1 MVAMD
6 ENTTSNRVGPAP
18 PPPGNRAIRASDA
31 EREETASAIRQAAA
45 EGRLTMAE
53 LDERLA
59 SVYEARMRH
68 ELAPLV
74 ADLPASPAPEQ
85 ATVRYALTRE
95 DQLALGVHLVLVL
108 ALAVAVLTRWV
119 ASGMVFFWP
128 IFPIFWAVVTLAVH
142 ARLRG
147 VWPGWPPYRSRPPT
161 GSKPS

>member
-1 MVAMD
+1 MD
-6 ENTTSNRVGPAP
+6 ENTTST
-18 PPPGNRAIRASDA
+18 RAVRASDA
-31 EREETASAIRQAAA
+31 EREETASAIRRAAG

-59 SVYEARMRH
+59 SVYEAKMRH

-74 ADLPASPAPEQ
+74 ADLPVPPAPVPPP
-85 ATVRYALTRE
+85 ARYPLTPGDR
-95 DQLALGVHLVLVL
+95 LALGLHLVLVL
-108 ALAVAVLTRWV
+108 TLVVAVLTRWA

-147 VWPGWPPYRSRPPT
+147 VWPGWPPYRSRPPA
-161 GSKPS
+161 GSSAS

>member
-1 MVAMD
+1 MD
-6 ENTTSNRVGPAP
+6 ENARSNRVGPAP
-18 PPPGNRAIRASDA
+18 PPPGTRAVRASDA
-31 EREETASAIRQAAA
+31 EREETASAIRHAAA
-45 EGRLTMAE
+45 EGRLTMEE

-68 ELAPLV
+68 ELEPLV
-74 ADLPASPAPEQ
+74 ADLPAPPAPKP
-85 ATVRYALTRE
+85 APVRYPLTPG

-108 ALAVAVLTRWV
+108 VLVVAVLTRWL

-147 VWPGWPPYRSRPPT
+147 VWPGWPPYRARPPA
-161 GSKPS
+161 GSSPS